1 MNKLKRVF
9 GTQIVSQSCSQKISN
24 IKDVILAFSSIQYHF
39 VRDICA
45 NFVIPNLPQ
54 SPDIVQN
61 SDGGISNFGISG
73 QSLINKNCHNS
84 RTSNHIDIKLGPVAK
99 LNKRNK
105 TTSQKLHN
113 DVMSI
118 NCDVIIIFW
127 IYGQFGAIRKPDSGR
142 MVCNT

>member
-1 MNKLKRVF
+1 MNFTPCCSFSLYKSERVKAVTLAFFRIQKRF
-9 GTQIVSQSCSQKISN
+9 SR
-24 IKDVILAFSSIQYHF
+24 DILAKFG
-39 VRDICA
+39 
-45 NFVIPNLPQ
+45 IPNSPQ

-61 SDGGISNFGISG
+61 SDGGISNFGISD

-118 NCDVIIIFW
+118 NCDVIIIFLT
-127 IYGQFGAIRKPDSGR
+127 YGQFGAIRKPDSGR

>member
-1 MNKLKRVF
+1 MGGGLNFTPCCSFSLYKSERVKAVTLAFFRIQKRF
-9 GTQIVSQSCSQKISN
+9 SG
-24 IKDVILAFSSIQYHF
+24 DILAKFG
-39 VRDICA
+39 
-45 NFVIPNLPQ
+45 IPNSPQ

-61 SDGGISNFGISG
+61 SDGGISNFGISD

-84 RTSNHIDIKLGPVAK
+84 RTSNHIDMKLGPLTK
-99 LNKRNK
+99 LNKRN
-105 TTSQKLHN
+105 TTTLKKLHN
-113 DVMSI
+113 DVTLI

>member
-1 MNKLKRVF
+1 MGGGLNFTPCCSFSLYKSERVKAVTLAFFRIQKRF
-9 GTQIVSQSCSQKISN
+9 SR
-24 IKDVILAFSSIQYHF
+24 DILAKFG
-39 VRDICA
+39 
-45 NFVIPNLPQ
+45 IPNSPQ

-61 SDGGISNFGISG
+61 SDGGISNFGISD

-84 RTSNHIDIKLGPVAK
+84 RTSNHIDIKLGPLAK

-105 TTSQKLHN
+105 TSQKLHN

-118 NCDVIIIFW
+118 NCDVIIIFL
-127 IYGQFGAIRKPDSGR
+127 IYGQFGAIRKSDSGR

>member
-1 MNKLKRVF
+1 MGGGLNFTPCCSFSLYKSERVKAVTLAFFRIQKRF
-9 GTQIVSQSCSQKISN
+9 SR
-24 IKDVILAFSSIQYHF
+24 DILAKFG
-39 VRDICA
+39 
-45 NFVIPNLPQ
+45 IPNSPQ

-61 SDGGISNFGISG
+61 SDGGISNFGISD

-118 NCDVIIIFW
+118 NCDVIIIFLT
-127 IYGQFGAIRKPDSGR
+127 YGQFGAIRKPDSGR

>member
-1 MNKLKRVF
+1 MGGGLNFTPCCWFSLYKSERVKAVTLAFFRIQKRF
-9 GTQIVSQSCSQKISN
+9 SR
-24 IKDVILAFSSIQYHF
+24 DILAKFG
-39 VRDICA
+39 
-45 NFVIPNLPQ
+45 IPNSPQ

-84 RTSNHIDIKLGPVAK
+84 RTSNHIDMKLGPVTK
-99 LNKRNK
+99 LNKRNT
-105 TTSQKLHN
+105 TTSKRLHN
-113 DVMSI
+113 DVILI

>member
-1 MNKLKRVF
+1 MGGGLNFTPCCSFSLYKSERVKAVTLAFFRIQKRF
-9 GTQIVSQSCSQKISN
+9 SR
-24 IKDVILAFSSIQYHF
+24 DILAKFG
-39 VRDICA
+39 
-45 NFVIPNLPQ
+45 IPNSPQ

-61 SDGGISNFGISG
+61 SDGGISNFGISD

-84 RTSNHIDIKLGPVAK
+84 RTSNHIDMKLGPLTK
-99 LNKRNK
+99 LNKRN
-105 TTSQKLHN
+105 TTTLKKLHN
-113 DVMSI
+113 DVTLI

>member
-1 MNKLKRVF
+1 MGGGWNFTPCCWFSLYNSERVKAVTLAF
-9 GTQIVSQSCSQKISN
+9 FRIQRRFSR
-24 IKDVILAFSSIQYHF
+24 DILAKFG
-39 VRDICA
+39 
-45 NFVIPNLPQ
+45 IPNLPQ

-61 SDGGISNFGISG
+61 SDRGISNFGISG

-84 RTSNHIDIKLGPVAK
+84 RTSNHIDMKLGPLTK
-99 LNKRNK
+99 LNKRNT
-105 TTSQKLHN
+105 TTSKKLRN
-113 DVMSI
+113 DVTLI